1 MAPISDIERQ
11 VYTDIYQTYSGK
23 LYGVC
28 LHYVN
33 DRETAEDLLHDSF
46 IVIFS
51 SLDSLRDSSRLEA
64 WMCSIVRNI
73 ACQYLKKAQRMTET
87 SIEDIPEPVI
97 DENTVHYTEI
107 PLNDLLEAVD
117 SLPEQYG
124 NVFKLSVL
132 EGLTHKEIGAILGI
146 APHSSSSNLTR
157 AKQMLRKVISKNWGI
172 LLTFCLCI
180 VAMLFTLKPDTTE
193 NFTADSNE
201 IQLIPAERSEIFIA
215 EVRKAEA
222 LKPIVA
228 KVVAAE
234 QAEIKDEIPAE
245 AETEAS
251 PEKST
256 VFPED
261 TVVKKSEQP
270 SRFEHNDV
278 FDEPAE
284 RSRRSGSLKFSLDG
298 NIGRSA
304 DGKMQTHFPTSSPGQ
319 TGTPYPPYPGNGG
332 ATSGVPGTTPP
343 PDSGYEQGGNGD
355 TGGGN
360 GSGGHGSVTKFRHA
374 LPISLNAAV
383 TYSFADRWML
393 TSGLRYTY
401 LHSDITNIYDGSEY
415 GQDIHYLGIPLKL
428 SWTFW
433 ESYHMKSYVS
443 AGAAFEFPIYSRI
456 GGRRLD
462 APCQWS
468 AGMGIGLQY
477 DITPHIGIYI
487 EPEVNRYFDNGSRI
501 ETVRSERPLTLTL
514 PIGIRFSL

>member
-1 MAPISDIERQ
+1 M
-11 VYTDIYQTYSGK
+11 
-23 LYGVC
+23 
-28 LHYVN
+28 
-33 DRETAEDLLHDSF
+33 
-46 IVIFS
+46 
-51 SLDSLRDSSRLEA
+51 
-64 WMCSIVRNI
+64 
-73 ACQYLKKAQRMTET
+73 
-87 SIEDIPEPVI
+87 
-97 DENTVHYTEI
+97 
-107 PLNDLLEAVD
+107 
-117 SLPEQYG
+117 PEQYG
-124 NVFKLSVL
+124 NVFRLSVL
-132 EGLTHKEIGAILGI
+132 EGLSHKEIGAILGI
-146 APHSSSSNLTR
+146 APHSSSSNLAR
-157 AKQMLRKVISKNWGI
+157 AKQMLRKVLYRNWGI

-180 VAMLFTLKPDTTE
+180 AILLFMSRQESEDIITAGLEQIHVIPAEKQEIMIAEIRKAETLKP
-193 NFTADSNE
+193 
-201 IQLIPAERSEIFIA
+201 LAERNIGKDDVIA
-215 EVRKAEA
+215 VTETKADRE
-222 LKPIVA
+222 
-228 KVVAAE
+228 
-234 QAEIKDEIPAE
+234 
-245 AETEAS
+245 
-251 PEKST
+251 PEGTISC
-256 VFPED
+256 PED
-261 TVVKKSEQP
+261 TFHV
-270 SRFEHNDV
+270 SRNENRPHYEHNDI

-284 RSRRSGSLKFSLDG
+284 ERRRSGKLKFSLDG
-298 NIGRSA
+298 NFGRSA
-304 DGKMQTHFPTSSPGQ
+304 DGRIQTLFPTSNPGQ
-319 TGTPYPPYPGNGG
+319 TGTTYPSYPGIGN
-332 ATSGVPGTTPP
+332 TSSGIPGTTTP
-343 PDSGYEQGGNGD
+343 PDSGYEQGGNGN
-355 TGGGN
+355 TEGGN
-360 GSGGHGSVTKFRHA
+360 GSSGPGSVTKFRHA